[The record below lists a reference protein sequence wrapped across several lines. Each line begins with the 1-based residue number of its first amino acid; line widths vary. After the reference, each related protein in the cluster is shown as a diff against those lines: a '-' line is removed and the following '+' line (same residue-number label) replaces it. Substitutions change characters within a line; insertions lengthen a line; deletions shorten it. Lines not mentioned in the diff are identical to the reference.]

1 MREGRACPKASRAGS
16 TPVTP
21 AKLAR
26 AVSVVCNA
34 MLWRS
39 SRLHRAMPADQRSHG
54 ADPAAEAEAEGKI
67 A

>member
-1 MREGRACPKASRAGS
+1 
-16 TPVTP
+16 
-21 AKLAR
+21 
-26 AVSVVCNA
+26 

-39 SRLHRAMPADQRSHG
+39 SRLHCAMPADQRSHG